1 MGPSAPSTPPWSCP
15 GCAGRRSPNS
25 RKQGC
30 ALRLVGVPVQSARM
44 DLLLAVAKPWAYW
57 IAPIILVFSV
67 LGVLGVIL
75 QYVFKVVAAK
85 YPKT

>member
-1 MGPSAPSTPPWSCP
+1 
-15 GCAGRRSPNS
+15 
-25 RKQGC
+25 
-30 ALRLVGVPVQSARM
+30 M
-44 DLLLAVAKPWAYW
+44 DLVLAVAKPWAYW

-75 QYVFKVVAAK
+75 QYVFKIVAAK

>member
-1 MGPSAPSTPPWSCP
+1 
-15 GCAGRRSPNS
+15 
-25 RKQGC
+25 
-30 ALRLVGVPVQSARM
+30 M

-57 IAPIILVFSV
+57 IAPVIMVASI
-67 LGVLGVIL
+67 LGVLTVIL

>member
-1 MGPSAPSTPPWSCP
+1 ME
-15 GCAGRRSPNS
+15 
-25 RKQGC
+25 
-30 ALRLVGVPVQSARM
+30 LLV
-44 DLLLAVAKPWAYW
+44 AVAKPWAYW
-57 IAPIILVFSV
+57 IAPIILVLSV